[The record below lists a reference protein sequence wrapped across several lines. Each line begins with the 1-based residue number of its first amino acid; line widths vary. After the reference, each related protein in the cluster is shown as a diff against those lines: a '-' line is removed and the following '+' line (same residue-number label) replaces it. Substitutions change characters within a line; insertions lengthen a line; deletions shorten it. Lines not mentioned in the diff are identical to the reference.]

1 MKIKVENIK
10 GKVVFVG
17 AKDDSLWDTCRY
29 IDRMCER
36 LRTTPHECR
45 YAKLTYEYGSH
56 FVFPQSMLEYVLPV
70 GSSLLMRF
78 AFRSL
83 KEHPSECRQTRLD
96 IDRKLRKVISEW

>member
-1 MKIKVENIK
+1 
-10 GKVVFVG
+10 
-17 AKDDSLWDTCRY
+17 
-29 IDRMCER
+29 
-36 LRTTPHECR
+36 
-45 YAKLTYEYGSH
+45 
-56 FVFPQSMLEYVLPV
+56 MLEYVLPV